1 MLAET
6 IREWEEH
13 NVKRGREE
21 GREENR
27 RLLCHMAALR
37 FGDATADAIRPLLNS
52 IRDGAQI
59 TAVGRL
65 IIDSKTAEELSPALV
80 ASPSRTTSASN
91 SGFHRGCRTEWSS
104 CC

>member
-6 IREWEEH
+6 IREER

-27 RLLCHMAALR
+27 RLLCHMVALR

-52 IRDGAQI
+52 MRDGAQI

-65 IIDSKTAEELSPALV
+65 IIDSKTAEELIAGTRRLAKPNDQ
-80 ASPSRTTSASN
+80 RI
-91 SGFHRGCRTEWSS
+91 
-104 CC
+104 